1 MLKNIVLHR
10 TACRSSP
17 AIAVGVLDTSLP
29 RATRRSLSS
38 SSSSSSSGSCPHH
51 ATNTRSTRGSNDDAN
66 PMTSTSTKLQIVKTL
81 PYLGSIVPPY
91 SNTPP
96 FDPQRFYD
104 YYPEKR
110 RRHGDFYRMG
120 FPGLGKGRDGLMY
133 IVTDPN
139 EFIKVI
145 RQERGSS
152 MPYPRGIVEAEWP
165 LVDWLQSNDSVLA
178 RGTNDEED
186 RLGFAG
192 RGATWKRLRTFLQTD
207 LLSPQAAAG
216 YVPIMAEAARLA
228 SRGAPASSDHLNAY
242 TNRCSFDLFNSLMFG
257 QLTKMADPDTGHDED
272 NIAFCQASVR
282 GMEAMLAQLTSPVQ
296 LPLFKM
302 GIRTKLYKDMAS
314 NMAVAF
320 GIANE
325 KVASFRARCDA
336 GGLNGAEKISY
347 LGRAIERQR
356 DPSSNISE
364 QDLVELINVSL
375 VAAIDTTS
383 SLLSW
388 NMMHMALNPDVQEK
402 LHGEL
407 TESICKA
414 GGTINAEMLRRG
426 ESPYLHA
433 VLRETHRLTPPA
445 PITVMKENSLDDVE
459 MHGSKVP
466 QDSLICLDAFSVGL
480 DPNLVDDPQEFRP
493 ERWLPPAIDA
503 RKGTSA
509 EVLDHPYYR
518 DPFSQG
524 SRKCPGSRVANNE
537 VLILLSQLV
546 LDWRMEAPEGYSKES
561 VEYSLKGMIHPTMPK
576 LAFISRQG

>member
-1 MLKNIVLHR
+1 
-10 TACRSSP
+10 
-17 AIAVGVLDTSLP
+17 
-29 RATRRSLSS
+29 
-38 SSSSSSSGSCPHH
+38 
-51 ATNTRSTRGSNDDAN
+51 
-66 PMTSTSTKLQIVKTL
+66 MTSTSTKLQIVKTL

-104 YYPEKR
+104 YYPEMR

-165 LVDWLQSNDSVLA
+165 LVDWLQSNESVLA

-216 YVPIMAEAARLA
+216 YAPIMAEAAQLA
-228 SRGAPASSDHLNAY
+228 SRGAPASSDNLNAY

-257 QLTKMADPDTGHDED
+257 QLTQMADPDTGHDED
-272 NIAFCQASVR
+272 NIAFCEASVR

-314 NMAVAF
+314 NMSVAF
-320 GIANE
+320 DIANK
-325 KVASFRARCDA
+325 KVASFRARYDA
-336 GGLNGAEKISY
+336 GNLNGAEKISY

-356 DPSSNISE
+356 DPNSSISE
-364 QDLVELINVSL
+364 QDLIELINVSL

-388 NMMHMALNPDVQEK
+388 NMMHLALNPDVQEK
-402 LHGEL
+402 LYGEL
-407 TESICKA
+407 TESIRKA

-426 ESPYLHA
+426 ESSYLHA

-459 MHGSKVP
+459 IHGSKVP
-466 QDSLICLDAFSVGL
+466 KDSLICLDAFSVGL

-503 RKGTSA
+503 RKGTPA

-576 LAFISRQG
+576 LAFIPR

>member
-1 MLKNIVLHR
+1 MLKNVAANR
-10 TACRSSP
+10 TACLSSLAGQGI
-17 AIAVGVLDTSLP
+17 AIGVLDTLP
-29 RATRRSLSS
+29 MAIRRRLSS
-38 SSSSSSSGSCPHH
+38 SGCPQH
-51 ATNTRSTRGSNDDAN
+51 ATNTSSTGSSSCSSNDDAN
-66 PMTSTSTKLQIVKTL
+66 SKSTTSTSTKLQIVKTL
-81 PYLGSIVPPY
+81 PYLGSIVPQY
-91 SNTPP
+91 SDTPP
-96 FDPQRFYD
+96 FDPQKFYD
-104 YYPEKR
+104 YYPEMR

-145 RQERGSS
+145 RQERGST

-165 LVDWLQSNDSVLA
+165 LVDWLQTNESVLA

-186 RLGFAG
+186 KLGFAG

-228 SRGAPASSDHLNAY
+228 SRGAPASSDDLNAY

-272 NIAFCQASVR
+272 NINFCQASVK

-320 GIANE
+320 DIANK
-325 KVASFRARCDA
+325 KVASFRARYDA
-336 GGLNGAEKISY
+336 GDLTEAEKISY
-347 LGRAIERQR
+347 LGRAIGRQR
-356 DPSSNISE
+356 DPSSSISE
-364 QDLVELINVSL
+364 QDLIELINISL

-388 NMMHMALNPDVQEK
+388 NMMHLALNPDVQEK
-402 LHGEL
+402 LHSEL
-407 TESICKA
+407 SESVQKA
-414 GGTINAEMLRRG
+414 GGIINAEMLRRG
-426 ESPYLHA
+426 ETPYLHA

-459 MHGSKVP
+459 MYGSKVTK
-466 QDSLICLDAFSVGL
+466 DSLICLDAFSVGL

-493 ERWLPPAIDA
+493 ERWLSPAIDA
-503 RKGTSA
+503 RKGTPA

-546 LDWRMEAPEGYSKES
+546 LDWRIEAPEGYSKES

-576 LAFISRQG
+576 LTFIPR